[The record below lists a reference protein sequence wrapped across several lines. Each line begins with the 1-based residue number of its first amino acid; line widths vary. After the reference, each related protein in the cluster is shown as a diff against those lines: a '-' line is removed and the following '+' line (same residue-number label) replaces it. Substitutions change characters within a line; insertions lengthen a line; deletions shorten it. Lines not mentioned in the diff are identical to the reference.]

1 MGEIYKGP
9 TERDLGRRGEI
20 YKGPTE
26 IFKKGLEINTRV
38 LEPWRDLGRGGE
50 RGRSVH
56 ENLCL
61 VCKINKR

>member
-1 MGEIYKGP
+1 M

-38 LEPWRDLGRGGE
+38 LEPWRDLGRAGGGE
-50 RGRSVH
+50 GGGVYMRIYV
-56 ENLCL
+56 
-61 VCKINKR
+61 